1 VFSGNDTWN
10 SINSEAGALY
20 QWDERS
26 TYLQEP
32 PFFDYLDKKGMA
44 VPDIV
49 NARVLALFG
58 DSITTDHI
66 SPAGSISVS
75 SAAGKYLISQGVPA
89 NEFNSYGSRRGNDR
103 VLTRGTFGN
112 TRIKNLMLGGVEGSL
127 ALHLP
132 DGQQMSI
139 YDAAMKYRQE
149 GTPLIVIAGKE
160 YGTGSSRDW
169 AAKGAQQLGV
179 RSILAESFERIHRS
193 NLAGMGLLPLQF
205 MPGENAATF
214 GLTGAEL
221 FDIQNLN
228 AINAPGGNI
237 DVVFHRPNGETGQFQ
252 ALIRLDTMNEIR
264 YFHNGGLL
272 NCSLIN
278 KLPA

>member
-1 VFSGNDTWN
+1 MR
-10 SINSEAGALY
+10 I
-20 QWDERS
+20 
-26 TYLQEP
+26 
-32 PFFDYLDKKGMA
+32 PFA
-44 VPDIV
+44 
-49 NARVLALFG
+49 
-58 DSITTDHI
+58 
-66 SPAGSISVS
+66 PA
-75 SAAGKYLISQGVPA
+75 
-89 NEFNSYGSRRGNDR
+89 EFDR

-112 TRIKNLMLGGVEGSL
+112 TRIKNLILGGLEGSL

-149 GTPLIVIAGKE
+149 AVPLVVIAGKE

-179 RSILAESFERIHRS
+179 RAILAESFERIHRS

-205 MPGENAATF
+205 MPGENAASLK
-214 GLTGAEL
+214 LTGLETY
-221 FDIQNLN
+221 DIKGLDS
-228 AINAPGGNI
+228 INSPGGNI
-237 DVVFHRPNGETGQFQ
+237 EVIFHRPNGEAGRFQ

-272 NCSLIN
+272 NCNLID